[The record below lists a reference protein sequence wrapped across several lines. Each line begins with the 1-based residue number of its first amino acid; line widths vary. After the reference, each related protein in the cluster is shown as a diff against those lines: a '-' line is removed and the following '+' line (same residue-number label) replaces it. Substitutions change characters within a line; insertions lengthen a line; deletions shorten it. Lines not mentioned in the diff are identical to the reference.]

1 MIRGHEK
8 LLLTYDGAPGKMK
21 YPPQS
26 GEPQLFDLKNDPGE
40 NVNLASSNPERVK
53 QLSAVL
59 DEWYVADEREVGKFA
74 PAAPKPERKPRKR
87 QLKDTNKAE
96 E

>member
-1 MIRGHEK
+1 MIRGHDK

-21 YPPQS
+21 YPPTS

-40 NVNLASSNPERVK
+40 NVNLASRNPERVK

-59 DEWYVADEREVGKFA
+59 NEWYVADERQTGKFA
-74 PAAPKPERKPRKR
+74 PAAPKPARKPRKR
-87 QLKDTNKAE
+87 QLEDLKSAE
-96 E
+96 